1 MRRSIL
7 LPTILLIV
15 AGAPLGA
22 QVRLNQGVPCPQMNG
37 APGQEPLIIID
48 GVAQPCKNAQQGQQ
62 PDPFA
67 RFLFPPELVMQH
79 QAEIGLTDA
88 QRATLTTAMQQAQS
102 KFIDTQFRL
111 SAEGEKFARLLQG
124 PTIDEAQALEQ
135 VDRVLSMEREMKR
148 AQVGLLVRI
157 KNTLTPAQQAKL
169 TQLRP

>member
-1 MRRSIL
+1 MRRNAF
-7 LPTILLIV
+7 LLIMCAA
-15 AGAPLGA
+15 AGAAPLGA
-22 QVRLNQGVPCPQMNG
+22 QVRG
-37 APGQEPLIIID
+37 APPQQPMIVID
-48 GVAQPCKNAQQGQQ
+48 GVVQPAPNGPQPQGPQ
-62 PDPFA
+62 DPFA

-79 QAEIGLTDA
+79 QTEIGLTDA

-124 PTIDEAQALEQ
+124 PTIDETQALEQ

-169 TQLRP
+169 TQLRQ